1 MDKLILISLIEKH
14 TAIGYKSILIVS
26 H

>member
-1 MDKLILISLIEKH
+1 MDILILISLIEKH